1 MGRRGELSRMTN
13 FIVYV
18 YSKGLQ
24 VDSFVITS
32 DGFAAAQV
40 EAAKHVRENYK
51 SLYSDAY
58 VGKVEKC

>member
-1 MGRRGELSRMTN
+1 MTN
-13 FIVYV
+13 FMIYV